1 MDNQKFDTLNL
12 SANILKSVE
21 ASGYVKATPIQQQA
35 IPLILDNADLFACA
49 QTGTGKTAAFV
60 LPIMSLLETQE
71 RPNPTEFSA
80 LILVPTREL
89 AEQVGANV
97 ERYGKFTKLTKKEVY
112 GGVSKVPQVK
122 ALANG
127 VDILIAT
134 PGRLLD
140 LFTQKKL
147 SFKGLKYLVL
157 DEADRMLDMG
167 FMPDIR
173 RICKQLPRDRQSML
187 FSATLSKEVEELAS
201 GIVRNPQKIMVSPDK
216 PTVEKIAQKICFV
229 DSDKKF
235 DLLVHLLGEHLA
247 KDDKNLALI
256 FCRTKHNTSRLAKRL
271 TSNSIETDCIHG
283 DKAQAA
289 RQRALERFKR
299 RSVRVLTA
307 TDVAARG
314 IDVKAMSLVINFDL
328 PKESETYVHRIGRT
342 ARAEQSG
349 EAISFCGGDE
359 LQSLRGIEKLIKKEI
374 EVSYDNPYHNEKIY
388 QKKIGRKNALRM
400 NQEKVDSKKNA
411 FGEKRDSKGNF
422 KKRQQPE
429 KVEKFNAG
437 EKSVRKEKT
446 PREEM
451 GQKESRIEKH
461 ERQFLEERNPSENIK
476 SHEDKFVKENKFNR
490 EEKTFKN
497 NRVNREGRDSKNS
510 KFGRDKKDFK
520 NSQFNRSDSAS
531 RRDRSNREGEDN
543 KKSFTKKVLTRIA
556 NTTLDAAV
564 AFDKILSYKKNE
576 EGNSSGNAGEFKEE
590 RSIKIPRSFGKFDK
604 FGQKKGSGKGNFK
617 KSFKSKFGGG
627 KFFKNKKKSSRD

>member
-1 MDNQKFDTLNL
+1 MSNEKFDTLNL

-35 IPLILDNADLFACA
+35 IPAILNKADLFACA

-60 LPIMSLLETQE
+60 LPIMSVLENQE
-71 RPNPTEFSA
+71 KPKPMEFSA

-97 ERYGKFTKLTKKEVY
+97 ERYGKYTKMTKKEVY
-112 GGVSKVPQVK
+112 GGVSKTPQIK

-140 LFTQKKL
+140 LFSQKKL

-173 RICKQLPRDRQSML
+173 RICKQLPRERQSML
-187 FSATLSKEVEELAS
+187 FSATMSKEVEELAL
-201 GIVRNPQKIMVSPDK
+201 GIVRNPQKISVSPDK
-216 PTVEKIAQKICFV
+216 PTVEKITQKVCFV

-235 DLLVHLLGEHLA
+235 DLLIHLLGDHLS
-247 KDDKNLALI
+247 KDAENLALI

-283 DKAQAA
+283 DKLQSA
-289 RQRALERFKR
+289 RQRALERFKKR
-299 RSVRVLTA
+299 TIRVLTA

-314 IDVKAMSLVINFDL
+314 IDIKAMSLVINFDL

-342 ARAEQSG
+342 ARAEQDG
-349 EAISFCGGDE
+349 EAISFCAGDE
-359 LQSLRGIEKLIKKEI
+359 LQALRGIEKLIKKEI

-400 NQEKVDSKKNA
+400 EQEKSANKKKD
-411 FGEKRDSKGNF
+411 FGEKRDSRGNF
-422 KKRQQPE
+422 KKRRHLDNPE
-429 KVEKFNAG
+429 KSNNTEQVAREDNL
-437 EKSVRKEKT
+437 V
-446 PREEM
+446 REEKPARE
-451 GQKESRIEKH
+451 Q
-461 ERQFLEERNPSENIK
+461 
-476 SHEDKFVKENKFNR
+476 KFNR
-490 EEKTFKN
+490 EEKFSKKN
-497 NRVNREGRDSKNS
+497 KSNRKD
-510 KFGRDKKDFK
+510 KFGRKE
-520 NSQFNRSDSAS
+520 NFNRNDKPN
-531 RRDRSNREGEDN
+531 SNREKEE
-543 KKSFTKKVLTRIA
+543 KSFAKKILTKIA
-556 NTTLDAAV
+556 NSTLDAAV
-564 AFDKILSYKKNE
+564 AFDKILKYKNNE
-576 EGNSSGNAGEFKEE
+576 EQKKSNSSDNGSVQDQEKRN
-590 RSIKIPRSFGKFDK
+590 IKIPKSFGKFDK
-604 FGQKKGSGKGNFK
+604 FGQKKGSEKKGFK

-627 KFFKNKKKSSRD
+627 KFFKNRKKQKF